1 MSAPL
6 LYDVDGAAE
15 ALNVSRYTIRAWLA
29 QGKLRRVKIGSR
41 TFIDPEELH
50 QLVERAKAAN
60 GADSARRG
68 LTEDNR

>member
-1 MSAPL
+1 MSPTTPL

-41 TFIDPEELH
+41 TFVDPAELR
-50 QLVERAKAAN
+50 QFVERAKQASEEKESAAA
-60 GADSARRG
+60 G
-68 LTEDNR
+68 